1 MTKFL
6 RQIATPLTIGA
17 FLLMAVTGVLIFFHK
32 AVGLNKPAHEWL
44 SWAFLLG
51 VGLHV
56 FINFKPFQVYLKKP
70 LALAIIG
77 VFAAIL
83 TASFFLGGEKEGK
96 GGRPPF
102 DAISS
107 TIQSAPI
114 SQVAPIVGKTPDQL
128 VSDLRAKGFNVTTT
142 EQTLASVAGG
152 KEKSTAVL
160 NAVFASEKGNG
171 KGKAGGDDDGDE
183 KGENHRD

>member
-1 MTKFL
+1 MMKFL
-6 RQIATPLTIGA
+6 RQIATPITIGA

-56 FINFKPFQVYLKKP
+56 VTNFKPFQIYLKKP
-70 LALAIIG
+70 LALGIIG

-107 TIQSAPI
+107 TIQAAPI

-128 VSDLRAKGFNVTTT
+128 VSELKAKGFNVTTT

-160 NAVFASEKGNG
+160 NAVFGSEKG

-183 KGENHRD
+183 KGEKHRD